1 MTTIT
6 KTSVTVDELKQMLD
20 SGEPFVLLDVR
31 NDDEFERW
39 RIEGRYPFETV
50 HIPYFA
56 FLEDEAG
63 SIARVPK
70 DRPIIAVC
78 AKGGA
83 SDYVAELLR
92 ERGYNAMNLEGG
104 MIAWGNYYQVKSI
117 PAVGTDLAIYQVIRP
132 ARGDLAYVVVSNG
145 EAVIIDPTR
154 HLEPYLDLVDRE
166 GLRVVAI
173 LDTHAHADHISGGP
187 ALAKQLGVPY
197 YLHPYDGI
205 HPIDMLPATIEYEY
219 LKDGFTL
226 QFGSATLKGIHIPG
240 HTLGNMAFLVND
252 RYLFTGDSIFIRSV
266 ARPDLGGRGEEWA
279 PLHYDSLY
287 NKLLVLPDET
297 IVLPA
302 HFAQP
307 DEAQPDGS
315 FWDTL
320 GNIKRNNPR
329 EYLAESKEAFI
340 QFMLATLPVFPPQYV
355 DIKRVNAGLLIPD
368 EEKASELELG
378 KNVCALA
385 DAYTG

>member
-56 FLEDEAG
+56 FLEDQEG

-70 DRPIIAVC
+70 DRPIVAVC

-166 GLRVVAI
+166 GLRLVAI

-219 LKDGFTL
+219 LKDGFHAAIRQRNT
-226 QFGSATLKGIHIPG
+226 Q
-240 HTLGNMAFLVND
+240 
-252 RYLFTGDSIFIRSV
+252 GDSHPRTYAGQHGVS
-266 ARPDLGGRGEEWA
+266 GE
-279 PLHYDSLY
+279 
-287 NKLLVLPDET
+287 
-297 IVLPA
+297 
-302 HFAQP
+302 
-307 DEAQPDGS
+307 
-315 FWDTL
+315 
-320 GNIKRNNPR
+320 
-329 EYLAESKEAFI
+329 
-340 QFMLATLPVFPPQYV
+340 
-355 DIKRVNAGLLIPD
+355 
-368 EEKASELELG
+368 
-378 KNVCALA
+378 
-385 DAYTG
+385 

>member
-56 FLEDEAG
+56 FLEDQEG

-70 DRPIIAVC
+70 DRPIVAVC

-166 GLRVVAI
+166 GLRLVAI

-302 HFAQP
+302 HFAKP

-385 DAYTG
+385 DAYAN

>member
-1 MTTIT
+1 MVTMQQTSIT
-6 KTSVTVDELKQMLD
+6 VGELKRMLD
-20 SGEPFVLLDVR
+20 RGEPFVLLDVR
-31 NDDEFERW
+31 NDEEFERW
-39 RIEGRYPFETV
+39 RIEGRYPFETI

-56 FLEDEAG
+56 FLEDEEE
-63 SIARVPK
+63 SVSRVPK
-70 DRPIIAVC
+70 ESLIIAVC

-83 SDYVAELLR
+83 SDYVASILR
-92 ERGYNAMNLEGG
+92 ERGYDALNLEGG
-104 MIAWGNYYQVKSI
+104 MIAWGNYYFVTTI
-117 PAVGTDLAIYQVIRP
+117 PNTGTDLTIYQLSRV
-132 ARGDLAYVVVSNG
+132 ARGDLAYVVASEG
-145 EAVIIDPTR
+145 EAVLIDPTR
-154 HLEPYLDLVDRE
+154 HIDQYLNLAERE
-166 GLRVVAI
+166 GLKIVAVF
-173 LDTHAHADHISGGP
+173 DTHAHADHISGGP
-187 ALAKQLGVPY
+187 ALARQLGVPY

-219 LKDGFTL
+219 LRDGFTFR
-226 QFGSATLKGIHIPG
+226 FGKATLKGIHIPG

-252 RYLFTGDSIFIRSV
+252 RYLFSGDSIFIRSV

-287 NKLLVLPDET
+287 NKLLTLPDET
-297 IVLPA
+297 VVLPA
-302 HFAQP
+302 HFAKP

-329 EYLAESKEAFI
+329 EYLAESKEAFV
-340 QFMLATLPVFPPQYV
+340 QFILSTLPVFPPQYV
-355 DIKRVNAGLLIPD
+355 DIKRVNAGLLQPD

-385 DAYTG
+385 GAYN

>member
-1 MTTIT
+1 FT
-6 KTSVTVDELKQMLD
+6 
-20 SGEPFVLLDVR
+20 
-31 NDDEFERW
+31 
-39 RIEGRYPFETV
+39 
-50 HIPYFA
+50 
-56 FLEDEAG
+56 FLENEEE

-70 DRPIIAVC
+70 DRLIVAVC
-78 AKGGA
+78 AKGG
-83 SDYVAELLR
+83 SSEYVANMLR
-92 ERGYNAMNLEGG
+92 ERGYRALNLEGG
-104 MIAWGNYYQVKSI
+104 MIAWGNYYFVTTI
-117 PAVGTDLAIYQVIRP
+117 PDTGTDLTIYQVIRV
-132 ARGDLAYVVVSNG
+132 ARGDLAYVVASAG
-145 EAVIIDPTR
+145 EAVLIDPTR
-154 HLEPYLDLVDRE
+154 HIDEYLNLAERE
-166 GLRVVAI
+166 GLKIVAI
-173 LDTHAHADHISGGP
+173 FDTHAHADHISGGP
-187 ALAKQLGVPY
+187 ALAKRLGVPY

-219 LKDGFTL
+219 LRDGFTF
-226 QFGSATLKGIHIPG
+226 QFGKATLKGIHIPG

-287 NKLLVLPDET
+287 NKLLTLPDET

-302 HFAQP
+302 HFAKP
-307 DEAQPDGS
+307 DEGRPDGS

-329 EYLAESKEAFI
+329 EYLAESKEAFV
-340 QFMLATLPVFPPQYV
+340 QFLLSTLPVFPPQYV
-355 DIKRVNAGLLIPD
+355 DIKRVNAGLLQPD

-385 DAYTG
+385 NAY

>member
-56 FLEDEAG
+56 FLEDQEG

-117 PAVGTDLAIYQVIRP
+117 PVAGIDLAIYQVIRP

-154 HLEPYLDLVDRE
+154 HLEPYLDLVDQE

-240 HTLGNMAFLVND
+240 HTLGNMAFRVND